1 MSYLKTEIDVSLEN
15 LGIQS
20 RKLSPKDLDTLIA
33 SLGKVFFCESA
44 DHLDPTQLR
53 VNRTEHNSD
62 FWQETSEHIQS
73 DQLIFIVFDTSYRA
87 WEIASPQ
94 QLERIL
100 SDTTGYPFWVT
111 NMSFRFLI
119 YMDEHDCVSWAYP

>member
-1 MSYLKTEIDVSLEN
+1 MSYLETEIDVSLEN

-20 RKLSPKDLDTLIA
+20 RKFPPKNLDTLIA
-33 SLGKVFFCESA
+33 SLGNVFFYESTN
-44 DHLDPTQLR
+44 HLDSTQLR
-53 VNRTEHNSD
+53 VNRTEYNPN
-62 FWQETSEHIQS
+62 FWQEASEHIQS

-87 WEIASPQ
+87 WEIASPE

-111 NMSFRFLI
+111 DMSFRFLI
-119 YMDEHDCVSWAYP
+119 YMDDHDCVSWAYP